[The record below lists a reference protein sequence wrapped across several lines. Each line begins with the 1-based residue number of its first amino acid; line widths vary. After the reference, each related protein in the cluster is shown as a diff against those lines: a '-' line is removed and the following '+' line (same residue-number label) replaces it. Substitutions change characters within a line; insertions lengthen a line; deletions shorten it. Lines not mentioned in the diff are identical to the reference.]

1 MPALESSI
9 DDLYKGP
16 LADFVSA
23 RGALAKTLKGDDA
36 KRVKAL
42 VKPVVIP
49 WAVNQLYWH
58 ARPVYDRLIKSGEKL
73 RAAQIAALA
82 GRSTDVHAATA
93 AHRKAIGEAVAEA
106 TALASR
112 SGAAPAAD
120 VLTRMLE
127 AISLTEQP
135 AETPGRFTKV
145 VQPAGFEALAGLA
158 IAAATPAGPRAVP
171 GKAPRPP
178 SKAEEA
184 RIRREEQERED
195 RQHAEA
201 ERRWRTAMDKAESD
215 VTRAKNFESG
225 AREEW
230 ERAQRRLKE
239 SERVL
244 EEVRGRQPKR

>member
-1 MPALESSI
+1 M
-9 DDLYKGP
+9 
-16 LADFVSA
+16 V
-23 RGALAKTLKGDDA
+23 
-36 KRVKAL
+36 
-42 VKPVVIP
+42 
-49 WAVNQLYWH
+49 
-58 ARPVYDRLIKSGEKL
+58 KSGEKL

-106 TALASR
+106 TAQASR

-145 VQPAGFEALAGLA
+145 LQPAGFEALAGLA
-158 IAAATPAGPRAVP
+158 IAAAAPMGPRAVP

-184 RIRREEQERED
+184 RIRREAQERED

-201 ERRWRTAMDKAESD
+201 ERRWRTALDKAESD
-215 VTRAKNFESG
+215 VTRAKNFETG

-244 EEVRGRQPKR
+244 EEVRGHQPKR